1 MRFALAVSLL
11 LPLAAFEASEATGP
25 RPHAPVALATD
36 AENRLVYVAEAANKN
51 IAVVETE
58 SHRVVQQI
66 RLPDTPGGLV
76 LDGATLFVTAAS
88 PRGSVLVIDA
98 ASGSVKHRMAA
109 GHMPRAPVLSPDG
122 ETLYL
127 LNRFENAARI
137 IDLTARESSATVPLP
152 REPIDMAITPDGAM
166 LVVLNHLPTGPATA
180 ETVAAEVSLID
191 TRSRSV
197 TASIRLPNGSTS
209 GRQICLTPDGRYAFC
224 THILARFHNPTTQLV
239 RGWVNTNAFSI
250 IDVRRRTLYAT
261 VLLDDV
267 DHGAANPWA
276 VACSADGRTLAVTH
290 AGTHEVS
297 LVDLPALLER
307 LAGLDDQARA
317 AIGEQLSFLVGVRK
331 RIALKG
337 NGPRAAVFAGSDL
350 YVAEYFSDSLSVV
363 GPAGTV
369 RSIAIGGDAP
379 ADQVRRGE
387 MLFHDA
393 RLCFQSWQ
401 SCSSCHPDG
410 RADALNWD
418 LLNDGYGNPKNTKS
432 LLLAHETPPAMILG
446 VRGSAEEAVRAGLR
460 HIHFAVRPEA
470 EAMAIDAYLKS
481 MQPVPSPFL
490 VDGKLGPA
498 ALRGR
503 EVFAKAKCDECHTGP
518 YFTNLEQYYL
528 GLDRG
533 PDMVRPVDTPTLIE
547 GWRTAPYLLD
557 GRAPDMRSLLVEH
570 NVQDKHGYTSALS
583 EAELE
588 DLLAYLLSL

>member
-1 MRFALAVSLL
+1 
-11 LPLAAFEASEATGP
+11 
-25 RPHAPVALATD
+25 VALAAD
-36 AENRLVYVAEAANKN
+36 AERGLVYVAEAANKN
-51 IAVVETE
+51 VAVVETATG
-58 SHRVVQQI
+58 RIIRQI
-66 RLPDTPGGLV
+66 RLPEAPSGLV
-76 LDGATLFVTAAS
+76 LDRATLFVTGAS
-88 PRGSVLVIDA
+88 PAGSLYAVEVA
-98 ASGSVKHRMAA
+98 TGRVERRSFA
-109 GHMPRAPVLSPDG
+109 GHMPQSPVLSPDG
-122 ETLYL
+122 KTLYL
-127 LNRFENAARI
+127 LNRFENVARF
-137 IDLTARESSATVPLP
+137 IDLAGGDTVARVALP
-152 REPIDMAITPDGAM
+152 REPIDMALASDGET

-180 ETVAAEVSLID
+180 ETVAADVSFVD

-197 TASIRLPNGSTS
+197 TASVRLANGSTS
-209 GRQICLTPDGRYAFC
+209 GREICLSPDGRFAFC

-250 IDVRRRTLYAT
+250 IDVRQRTLYAT

-267 DHGAANPWA
+267 DRGAANPWA
-276 VACSADGRTLAVTH
+276 VACSADGRTLAITH

-297 LVDLPALLER
+297 LVDLPALLEK

-317 AIGEQLSFLVGVRK
+317 EVGEQLSFLVGLRE

-363 GPAGTV
+363 GAAGTAS
-369 RSIAIGGDAP
+369 SIALGGEAA
-379 ADQVRRGE
+379 ADPVRRGE

-393 RLCFQSWQ
+393 RLCFQNWQ

-446 VRGSAEEAVRAGLR
+446 VRGSAEAAVRAGLR
-460 HIHFAVRPEA
+460 HIHFAVHPEA
-470 EAMAIDAYLKS
+470 DAVAIDAYLKS

-490 VDGKLGPA
+490 VDGELGPA

-503 EVFAKAKCDECHTGP
+503 AVFQKAKCDECHTGP

-533 PDMVRPVDTPTLIE
+533 LDMVRPVDTPTLIE

-570 NVQDKHGYTSALS
+570 NDQDKHGYTSALS